1 MKKANSDL
9 KLLIDSMTKGE
20 KRLFKLQSN
29 LLNGNKLYLNLFEAL
44 EKQKTFNDDELKQL
58 FPKNLSVAKN
68 YLFESIINSIQSSGL
83 YKDLDSQHS
92 WEIEKYKIL
101 LFKGLNHAAQIQL
114 KKLKKITLEDEAYIK
129 HLYILNQEYVEVFKT
144 DTNLESSRLLSVI
157 KERNNTFNII
167 TNYALTSDVYFQVR
181 LFLKNKYFCQ
191 TKKEREDLYT
201 LIKPILTFKE
211 KDLLSITAK
220 SLYNMAMSEYYSA
233 ILKYDTALTFSKNYL
248 QIKRGSKGNKVEL
261 QTLLEMGNYLLLSLK
276 CNYLK
281 DFENDLSTLESL
293 MKTISQNYRY
303 AFCYERW
310 YLIKLKWFH
319 LHKKSN
325 EALQFIKEQHK
336 SYNQNRPLFSMKYS
350 ASIYY
355 FMAKHYFNTNHLK
368 ESLRFLNRIL
378 NEIDSRVEE
387 FLYAK
392 MLKLFIYIKLKEFF
406 YIDSEIRSILNYLK
420 KLGKGYELELYVV
433 KRLNTA
439 YPTDRKSKS
448 DFKKQ
453 IQELEKNNYRSTYYI
468 DYTGIL
474 NTIYE

>member
-1 MKKANSDL
+1 MKKASSDL
-9 KLLIDSMTKGE
+9 KLLIDSMTMGE

-29 LLNGNKLYLNLFEAL
+29 LTNGDKLYLKLFEAL
-44 EKQKTFNDDELKQL
+44 EKQKTFNDVELKRL

-68 YLFESIINSIQSSGL
+68 YLFEFIINSIQSSGL

-101 LFKGLNHAAQIQL
+101 LFKGLHHAAQIQL
-114 KKLKKITLEDEAYIK
+114 KKIKKTTLEDEAYIK

-144 DTNLESSRLLSVI
+144 DTNLESSKLLSVI
-157 KERNNTFNII
+157 KERNNTLNII
-167 TNYALTSDVYFQVR
+167 TNYALTSDVYFKIR
-181 LFLKNKYFCQ
+181 LFLKNKYICQ
-191 TKKEREDLYT
+191 TKKEKEYLYN
-201 LIKPILTFKE
+201 LIKPILILKE

-276 CNYLK
+276 CNHLK
-281 DFENDLSTLESL
+281 DFEKDLSMLEGL

-319 LHKKSN
+319 LNKKSN
-325 EALQFIKEQHK
+325 EALQFIKEQRN
-336 SYNQNRPLFSMKYS
+336 SYDQNRPLFSMKYS

-355 FMAKHYFNTNHLK
+355 FMAKHYFNTNYLK
-368 ESLRFLNRIL
+368 DSLRFLNMIL
-378 NEIDSRVEE
+378 NEIDTRVEE

-392 MLKLFIYIKLKEFF
+392 ILKVFIYIKSKEFL
-406 YIDSEIRSILNYLK
+406 YLDSEIRSIYNYLK
-420 KLGKGYELELYVV
+420 KLGKGYELELFVI
-433 KRLNTA
+433 KQLNTN
-439 YPTDRKSKS
+439 YPTDRKTKL

-453 IQELEKNNYRSTYYI
+453 ILELEKNNYRSTYYI
-468 DYTGIL
+468 DFLGL
-474 NTIYE
+474 LHALYE

>member
-1 MKKANSDL
+1 MKKANDDL
-9 KLLIDSMTKGE
+9 KFLIDSLTKGE

-29 LLNGNKLYLNLFEAL
+29 LLNGDKLYLNLFEAL
-44 EKQKTFNDDELKQL
+44 EKQKTFNDAELKQL

-68 YLFESIINSIQSSGL
+68 YLFESIINSIQLGGL

-114 KKLKKITLEDEAYIK
+114 KKIKKTTLEDEAFIK
-129 HLYILNQEYVEVFKT
+129 HLYILNQEYVEVFKA
-144 DTNLESSRLLSVI
+144 DTNLESSGLLRVI
-157 KERNNTFNII
+157 NERNNTLNII
-167 TNYALTSDVYFQVR
+167 ANYVFVSDVYFKIR

-191 TKKEREDLYT
+191 TKKEKEELHA
-201 LIKPILTFKE
+201 LIKPILNFNE
-211 KDLLSITAK
+211 KDLLSITSK

-233 ILKYDTALTFSKNYL
+233 IFKYDSALAFSKNYL

-276 CNYLK
+276 CNNLG
-281 DFENDLSTLESL
+281 DFEKDLFTLENL
-293 MKTISQNYRY
+293 MTTISQNYRY

-319 LHKKSN
+319 LNKKSN
-325 EALQFIKEQHK
+325 EALQFIKAQNKTYH
-336 SYNQNRPLFSMKYS
+336 QNRPLFSMKYS

-355 FMAKHYFNTNHLK
+355 FTAKHYFNTNSLK
-368 ESLRFLNRIL
+368 ESLRFLNMII

-392 MLKLFIYIKLKEFF
+392 ILKLFIYIQSKEFF
-406 YIDSEIRSILNYLK
+406 YIETETRSILNYIK
-420 KLGKGYELELYVV
+420 KSGKGYELELYVI
-433 KRLNTA
+433 KYLNTNH
-439 YPTDRKSKS
+439 PIDRKTKQ

-453 IQELEKNNYRSTYYI
+453 IQELEKSNYRSTYYI
-468 DYTGIL
+468 DFTGIL
-474 NTIYE
+474 DNIYK